1 VYETIVIIYKPIFF
15 TGMKK
20 IYVLLLILPVA
31 VAPGVK
37 AQDKPKQ
44 DSLWKLLQKSSAD
57 TNKVMLLLQY
67 GELFESSSTD
77 TALYYYRQ
85 AKALAEKLQ
94 YKKGLST
101 FTSYTIVILNNQG
114 KFREAL
120 ELCKENL
127 QHWENTD
134 NKQELAAAYI
144 NIGSEWQ
151 YLSDLETA
159 ADSYIKALQYAEQIG
174 HQNYQRVANNNL
186 ASVFNS
192 LQQYDK
198 GLLYAQKALRIA
210 QQMNNDYAT
219 ASSLINI
226 ATSETSLK
234 RNDAA
239 LAHFKQVE
247 LLGDKM
253 GDNIIRMDGW
263 IGMAD
268 NYKALQRW
276 NEAESLY
283 KNTIE
288 LAKKSEASEYIL
300 YGCMGMSDLLLK
312 TKKYAAAE
320 NYINTGIP
328 LAQSLGTRLELK
340 DLYQRASELNEARG
354 QTGAALNWY
363 KQFVLLNDSLLNE
376 KNTANINLQ
385 EIKYETAKKQTQ
397 IKELEADRKVQ
408 ALTIKQKNIVNYI
421 LLGSA
426 VSFLLIALLGVRSYR
441 QKQKL
446 QQQRITE
453 LEKEKQLLATAAM
466 LKGQEEERSRL
477 AKDLHDSLGGML
489 AGVKYSFNNMKD
501 NLMMTPEH
509 LLAFQRGLDMLDSS
523 IYEMR
528 RVAHSL
534 MPEALLKFG
543 LNAALKDFC
552 TSINSSGVLKVIYQ
566 PYGLEN
572 LKADPTVSVTIYRI
586 VQELINNSIKHADA
600 TQAIVQ
606 LHKEDNKMLLTVED
620 DGKGFDTS
628 LLDKPTGIGWNNIK
642 NRLDYLKAKLD
653 LQSIPGRGTSV
664 NVEITLV

>member
-453 LEKEKQLLATAAM
+453 LEKEKQLPTC
-466 LKGQEEERSRL
+466 KRL
-477 AKDLHDSLGGML
+477 A
-489 AGVKYSFNNMKD
+489 
-501 NLMMTPEH
+501 
-509 LLAFQRGLDMLDSS
+509 
-523 IYEMR
+523 
-528 RVAHSL
+528 
-534 MPEALLKFG
+534 
-543 LNAALKDFC
+543 
-552 TSINSSGVLKVIYQ
+552 
-566 PYGLEN
+566 
-572 LKADPTVSVTIYRI
+572 
-586 VQELINNSIKHADA
+586 
-600 TQAIVQ
+600 
-606 LHKEDNKMLLTVED
+606 
-620 DGKGFDTS
+620 
-628 LLDKPTGIGWNNIK
+628 
-642 NRLDYLKAKLD
+642 
-653 LQSIPGRGTSV
+653 
-664 NVEITLV
+664 